1 MAVISYPNRFIYFL
15 NPRTASTATAQ
26 ALGEALPCVFVPE
39 ADILDD
45 KGKIVVQ
52 RKHTTPRQL
61 REHGLVE
68 PAVLEAF
75 FKFVTVRN
83 PYDSIVS
90 AWAKKVKDYA
100 HLLDKPDS
108 WVNKLPGY
116 ADGLRRAAGL
126 SFSDWVREEYAEHLD
141 KRRKGR
147 MNGNFIEEVDHILRY
162 ETLAQDFAAITG
174 RLGLPADFVLPQ
186 INVTKGR
193 ETADYRDYY
202 DDDARAVIA
211 TVFGDEIERLGYDF

>member
-15 NPRTASTATAQ
+15 NPRTASTATAH
-26 ALGEALPCVFVPE
+26 ALVKALPCAYVPE

-45 KGKIVVQ
+45 NGKIVVQ

-61 REHGLVE
+61 CEHGLVE
-68 PAVLEAF
+68 PEVLETF

-100 HLLDKPDS
+100 HLLDRPGS
-108 WVNKLPGY
+108 WVNKIPGY
-116 ADGLRRAAGL
+116 ADGLRRASGL
-126 SFSDWVREEYAEHLD
+126 SFSEWVREEYAEHLE
-141 KRRKGR
+141 KGRKAR

-193 ETADYRDYY
+193 DTADYRDYY
-202 DDDARAVIA
+202 DDAAREVIA
-211 TVFGDEIERLGYDF
+211 TVFRDEIERLGYAF

>member
-1 MAVISYPNRFIYFL
+1 MAIISHPNRFIYFL
-15 NPRTASTATAQ
+15 NPRTASTATGQ
-26 ALGEALPCVFVPE
+26 ALTEALPCVYVPE
-39 ADILDD
+39 ADIMDD

-61 REHGLVE
+61 REYGLVE
-68 PAVLEAF
+68 PEVLETF

-108 WVNKLPGY
+108 WVNKIPGY
-116 ADGLRRAAGL
+116 ADGLRRASGMTFAE
-126 SFSDWVREEYAEHLD
+126 WVVEEYAEHL
-141 KRRKGR
+141 KKGRKAR
-147 MNGNFIEEVDHILRY
+147 MNGNFIDEVDHILRY
-162 ETLAQDFAAITG
+162 ETLAEDFAAITD

-186 INVTKGR
+186 VNVTKGR
-193 ETADYRDYY
+193 DTADYRSYY
-202 DDDARAVIA
+202 DDAAREVIS
-211 TVFGDEIERLGYDF
+211 TVFRDEIERLGYSF